1 MNAQSITIKR
11 IVLAGSFD
19 GHAIYRVKKI
29 KVSKWNKMPRRIWVN
44 D

>member
-19 GHAIYRVKKI
+19 GHEIYRVKRF
-29 KVSKWNKMPRRIWVN
+29 KVSRWNKMLRRIWVN

>member
-19 GHAIYRVKKI
+19 GHEIYRVKRFKI
-29 KVSKWNKMPRRIWVN
+29 GRWTKLLRRVK
-44 D
+44 